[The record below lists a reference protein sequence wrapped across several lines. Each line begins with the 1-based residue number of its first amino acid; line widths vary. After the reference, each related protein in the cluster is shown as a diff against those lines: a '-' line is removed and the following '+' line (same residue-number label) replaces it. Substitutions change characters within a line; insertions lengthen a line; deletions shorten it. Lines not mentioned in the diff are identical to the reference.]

1 MSDVEKEECGPTPQ
15 GPDVSEIR
23 PVDAPDTEEPPADDP
38 NFVADSPRHAEYR
51 PRVVAF
57 IDVLGFKEI
66 ISKSAGDAT
75 LVRRIHHAL
84 TVSNDA
90 WAEVF
95 AREVGLDISP
105 ADFSDQMTSFS
116 DCVVI
121 SVEPEIREIGLL
133 VYIVFKI
140 CRQLL
145 MEGFLSRGGVAK
157 GLLYH
162 DNNAPS
168 GNMGAPMVFG
178 PAFVNAYLFESTH
191 ADGPRVILENSV
203 REHIRRKCRAPNH
216 NTKLSAFLDTHIKRA
231 SDGPAYIDVFADF
244 GSSSYYTAAADLSSE
259 VKTIREHLCAA
270 LDQTADK
277 PHHFKKNA
285 QLARQFNAAVH
296 RAGWH
301 DQMIDGDLLPAT

>member
-1 MSDVEKEECGPTPQ
+1 M
-15 GPDVSEIR
+15 
-23 PVDAPDTEEPPADDP
+23 
-38 NFVADSPRHAEYR
+38 
-51 PRVVAF
+51 AF

-75 LVRRIHHAL
+75 LVRKIHHAL

-90 WAEVF
+90 WADVF
-95 AREVGLDISP
+95 AREVGLDMS
-105 ADFSDQMTSFS
+105 ANDFTDRMTSFS

-121 SVEPEIREIGLL
+121 SVEPDIREIGLL

-157 GLLYH
+157 GPLYH
-162 DNNAPS
+162 DNSPMT
-168 GNMGAPMVFG
+168 GNVGAPMVFG

-203 REHIRRKCRAPNH
+203 REHIRKKCRTPHH
-216 NTKLSAFLDTHIKRA
+216 NTRLTAFLETHIKRA
-231 SDGPAYIDVFADF
+231 PDGPAYIDVFADF
-244 GSSSYYTAAADLSSE
+244 GVSSYYTSESDLSSE

-285 QLARQFNAAVH
+285 QLARQFNAAVQ

-301 DQMIDGDLLPAT
+301 DSLIDGELLPAT